1 MPDLTREYN
10 QSTRLRVKIT
20 AAVLVLVMFVLALE
34 ISAQFIERNE
44 PLFSQL
50 GAKFSVLGK
59 KQLHLDE
66 YEIADENYVNHWR
79 LRPNHQIS
87 LSKLKYFK
95 AVEGKLVSFDA
106 LKGAQIPGEE
116 DDIGIKINAHGFK
129 GNKLREDEDNLRVL
143 ALGDSTTFGTGPFDY
158 VMFMQDHFDRNNIN
172 VEMVN
177 GGVEG
182 YRPRDLLIEVERYK
196 AIKPDIV
203 MIYIGW
209 NAIYSDAG
217 NISSIYKLSALWR
230 YINKITRYIAFLSVD
245 PKAEAYRLLNKEKHV
260 DMRSP
265 DIEALNSYEPRSF
278 HYIKK
283 LTEELEGSGASI
295 VLVTLPGLF
304 TMDRTPD
311 KKSLEIGHLPQETQ
325 NPYVLAK
332 LTSRYNEAL
341 RVFADENDYELIDLS
356 AWSDENLLPPTSYFT
371 DSVHMSLWGMERV
384 GHFLAESLN
393 QLSNLKIGKQRE

>member
-1 MPDLTREYN
+1 MPDLTRKYD

-20 AAVLVLVMFVLALE
+20 AAVLVIIVFVIALE
-34 ISAQFIERNE
+34 VSAQFIERNE

-59 KQLHLDE
+59 KQLHLDD

-79 LRPNHQIS
+79 LRPNYQIS
-87 LSKLKYFK
+87 LSKLRYFK
-95 AVEGKLVSFDA
+95 AAAGKFVNFEA
-106 LKGAQIPGEE
+106 LKSAQIPGGE

-129 GNKLREDEDNLRVL
+129 GSKLREDGDSIRIL

-158 VMFMQDHFDRNNIN
+158 VMFMQDHFDRNNVN

-217 NISSIYKLSALWR
+217 NVSSIYQLSALWR
-230 YINKITRYIAFLSVD
+230 LIDKITRFIGFLSVD
-245 PKAEAYRLLNKEKHV
+245 PKAEAYRLLHKEKHV
-260 DMRSP
+260 NLDSP
-265 DIEALNSYEPRSF
+265 NLETLDSYEPRSLQ
-278 HYIKK
+278 YIKK
-283 LTEELEGSGASI
+283 LTKKLEVSGTSI
-295 VLVTLPGLF
+295 VLLTLPGLF
-304 TMDRTPD
+304 TMDRIPD
-311 KKSLEIGHLPQETQ
+311 EKSLEIGHLPQETQ

-332 LTSRYNEAL
+332 LTSRYNKAL
-341 RVFADENDYELIDLS
+341 RIFANENGYELIDLS
-356 AWSDENLLPPTSYFT
+356 AWSDANLIPPTGYFT
-371 DSVHMSLWGMERV
+371 DTVHMSLWGMERT
-384 GHFLAESLN
+384 GHFLAESLTHLPN
-393 QLSNLKIGKQRE
+393 MKGSKQH

>member
-1 MPDLTREYN
+1 MPDLTRKYD

-20 AAVLVLVMFVLALE
+20 AAVLVLIVFVIVLE
-34 ISAQFIERNE
+34 VSAQYIERNDL
-44 PLFSQL
+44 LFSQL

-59 KQLHLDE
+59 KQLHLDD
-66 YEIADENYVNHWR
+66 YEIADEDYVNHWR
-79 LRPNHQIS
+79 LRPNYQIS
-87 LSKLKYFK
+87 LSKLRYFK
-95 AVEGKLVSFDA
+95 AAEGKFVNFEA
-106 LKGAQIPGEE
+106 LKSAQIPGGE

-129 GNKLREDEDNLRVL
+129 GNKLREDGDNLRIL

-196 AIKPDIV
+196 AIKPDVV

-217 NISSIYKLSALWR
+217 NVSSIYQLSALWR
-230 YINKITRYIAFLSVD
+230 LIDKIKRFIDFLSVD
-245 PKAEAYRLLNKEKHV
+245 PKAEAYRLLHKEKLVNIH
-260 DMRSP
+260 SP
-265 DIEALNSYEPRSF
+265 DLATLDSYEPRSLQ
-278 HYIKK
+278 YIKK
-283 LTEELEGSGASI
+283 LTEKLEASGASI
-295 VLVTLPGLF
+295 ILITLPGLF

-311 KKSLEIGHLPQETQ
+311 DKSLEIGHLPQETQ

-332 LTSRYNEAL
+332 LTRRYNESI
-341 RVFADENDYELIDLS
+341 RSFADENGYELIDLS
-356 AWSDENLLPPTSYFT
+356 AWSDENLVPPAGYFT

-384 GHFLAESLN
+384 GHFLANSLT
-393 QLSNLKIGKQRE
+393 QLPQLEGK